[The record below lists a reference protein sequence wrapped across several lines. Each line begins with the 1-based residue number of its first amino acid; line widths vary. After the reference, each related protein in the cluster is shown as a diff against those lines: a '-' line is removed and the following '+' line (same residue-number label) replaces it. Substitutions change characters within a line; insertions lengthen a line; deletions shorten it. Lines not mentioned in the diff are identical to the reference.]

1 LNTDDLNAD
10 DLNAD
15 DKLRNLCATGYP
27 PGPVTVSPNH
37 SSPRDPLNT
46 PAPSAS
52 EPPAGL
58 SAVATTQA
66 VDYLR
71 ILWKRKW
78 LVVLVTLTASGLTY
92 LWTLRQPRI
101 YQSDCSIEYD
111 PNPPKPLGRE
121 VEDVSPTMPFW
132 ESREYFATQ
141 NKIIASRAVAEKVVR
156 KLSLH
161 ENPDFWG
168 IPDGE
173 RSKWKRA
180 SVSDSARILQDRMT
194 VTQERDTR
202 LVHVRVKDANP
213 ERAMLLANT
222 IADAYIEKTMEDR
235 LSATTGAL
243 EWLGKQLDSL
253 KRQLEQSELALHEFG
268 EQHTNLAVSLEDQ
281 QNIVASNI
289 SQLSKQLIDART
301 EAITLEARLNEL
313 RAANNA
319 DPFAVYVSG
328 FATNEA
334 LTQLRLT
341 HQTLLRERDALNVQY
356 GEAHPKVVATTNQL
370 ERVSQAMRAE
380 IDGMITSAQ
389 SDLNQSLEVER
400 GVQAALRR
408 ANQVGIELNLQ
419 EITYRRLQ
427 RERDNTSKLYGTLLE
442 RTAQTDLTR
451 ALQTSYVRIVD
462 YALVPRLPVSPRVAL
477 NLGLGT
483 LFGLLAGIALAFI
496 LEQMDRTIR
505 TVEDAEALGVTV
517 LGIMPKIDEVNAG
530 GGHVYGRRRRVAN
543 SSEQMTNRDLVVHT
557 HPKSSVAE
565 SCRTIRTNLTFM
577 SADRPRRTVVIT
589 SPSPREGKTT
599 VTLSVAISLAQSGK
613 RVLVVDTDLR
623 KPRLHRALG
632 TTLGKGVT
640 TVLVGELSVKEA
652 IQDTEIP
659 GLSFLASGPIPPNPS
674 ELLHTSQFRQLLND
688 LSKMFDQVILDSPP
702 LAAVTDAA
710 IIAPQVDGAI
720 LVVQSER
727 TTRDALRTALRQL
740 RDVGCQPTGA
750 ILNAVDLST
759 QRYGYGSYYYYN
771 RENYY
776 ATDTVENEADKKPPR
791 PIAQA

>member
-1 LNTDDLNAD
+1 MAN
-10 DLNAD
+10 
-15 DKLRNLCATGYP
+15 
-27 PGPVTVSPNH
+27 
-37 SSPRDPLNT
+37 
-46 PAPSAS
+46 
-52 EPPAGL
+52 
-58 SAVATTQA
+58 TQA

-78 LVVLVTLTASGLTY
+78 LVVLVTLAVGGLTY

-121 VEDVSPTMPFW
+121 VEEVAPTMPFW

-141 NKIIASRAVAEKVVR
+141 NKIISSRAVAEKVVR

-161 ENPDFWG
+161 ENPDFWR
-168 IPDGE
+168 IPEAE
-173 RSKWKRA
+173 RAKWKRA
-180 SVSDSARILQDRMT
+180 TVSDSARILQERMT

-202 LVHVRVKDANP
+202 LVHIRVKDANP

-289 SQLSKQLIDART
+289 SLLSKSLIDART
-301 EAITLEARLNEL
+301 NGITLEARLNEL
-313 RAANNA
+313 RAANNP

-328 FATNEA
+328 FGMNPA
-334 LTQLRLT
+334 LAQLRLT
-341 HQTLLRERDALNVQY
+341 YQSLLRERDALNVQY
-356 GEAHPKVVATTNQL
+356 GDAHPKVVATTNQL

-380 IDGMITSAQ
+380 IDGMITAAQ
-389 SDLNQSLEVER
+389 SDLNQSLEIER
-400 GVQAALRR
+400 GVQTALSR
-408 ANQVGIELNLQ
+408 ANRVGIELNLQ

-451 ALQTSYVRIVD
+451 ALQTSFVRIVD
-462 YALVPRLPVSPRVAL
+462 YSLIPRLPVSPRVAM
-477 NLGLGT
+477 NLGLGA
-483 LFGLLAGIALAFI
+483 LFGLLMGIGFAFI

-517 LGIMPKIDEVNAG
+517 LGIMPKIDEGNTG
-530 GGHVYGRRRRVAN
+530 GGYVYGRRRRVAN
-543 SSEQMTNRDLVVHT
+543 SPEQLTNRDLVVHT

-577 SADRPRRTVVIT
+577 SADRPRRTLVIT
-589 SPSPREGKTT
+589 SANPREGKTT
-599 VTLSVAISLAQSGK
+599 VTMSVAISLAQSGK
-613 RVLVVDTDLR
+613 RVLLVDTDLR

-632 TTLGKGVT
+632 KTLGKGVT
-640 TVLVGELSVKEA
+640 TVLVGELSAKEA
-652 IQDTEIP
+652 IQETEIP
-659 GLSFLASGPIPPNPS
+659 GLSFMASGPIPPNPS
-674 ELLHTSQFRQLLND
+674 ELLHTSQFKQLLTD
-688 LSKMFDQVILDSPP
+688 LSKMFDQVIFDSPP

-710 IIAPQVDGAI
+710 IIAPQVDSAI
-720 LVVQSER
+720 LIVHSER
-727 TTRDALRTALRQL
+727 TSRDALRTALRQL

-750 ILNAVDLST
+750 ILNEVDLST
-759 QRYGYGSYYYYN
+759 HRYGYGSYYYYN
-771 RENYY
+771 RESYY
-776 ATDTVENEADKKPPR
+776 TTDTDNDVDKKPPR

>member
-1 LNTDDLNAD
+1 M
-10 DLNAD
+10 
-15 DKLRNLCATGYP
+15 P
-27 PGPVTVSPNH
+27 PS
-37 SSPRDPLNT
+37 
-46 PAPSAS
+46 
-52 EPPAGL
+52 GL
-58 SAVATTQA
+58 SAVANTQA

-78 LVVLVTLTASGLTY
+78 LVVLVTLAVGGLTY

-121 VEDVSPTMPFW
+121 VEEVAPTMPFW

-141 NKIIASRAVAEKVVR
+141 NKIISSRAVAEKVVR

-161 ENPDFWG
+161 ENPDFWR
-168 IPDGE
+168 IPEAE
-173 RSKWKRA
+173 RAKWKRA
-180 SVSDSARILQDRMT
+180 TVSDSARILQERMT

-202 LVHVRVKDANP
+202 LVHIRVKDANP

-289 SQLSKQLIDART
+289 SLLSKSLIDART
-301 EAITLEARLNEL
+301 NGITLEARLNEL
-313 RAANNA
+313 RAANNP

-328 FATNEA
+328 FGMNPA
-334 LTQLRLT
+334 LAQLRLT
-341 HQTLLRERDALNVQY
+341 YQSLLRERDALNVQY
-356 GEAHPKVVATTNQL
+356 GDAHPKVVATTNQL

-380 IDGMITSAQ
+380 IDGMITAAQ
-389 SDLNQSLEVER
+389 SDLNQSLEIER
-400 GVQAALRR
+400 GVQTALSR
-408 ANQVGIELNLQ
+408 ANRVGIELNLQ

-451 ALQTSYVRIVD
+451 ALQTSFVRIVD
-462 YALVPRLPVSPRVAL
+462 YSLIPRLPVSPRVAM
-477 NLGLGT
+477 NLGLGA
-483 LFGLLAGIALAFI
+483 LFGLLMGIGFAFI

-517 LGIMPKIDEVNAG
+517 LGIMPKIDEGNTG
-530 GGHVYGRRRRVAN
+530 GGYVYGRRRRVAN
-543 SSEQMTNRDLVVHT
+543 SPEQLTNRDLVVHT

-577 SADRPRRTVVIT
+577 SADRPRRTLVIT
-589 SPSPREGKTT
+589 SANPREGKTT
-599 VTLSVAISLAQSGK
+599 VTMSVAISLAQSGK
-613 RVLVVDTDLR
+613 RVLLVDTDLR

-632 TTLGKGVT
+632 KTLGKGVT
-640 TVLVGELSVKEA
+640 TVLVGELSAKEA
-652 IQDTEIP
+652 IQETEIP
-659 GLSFLASGPIPPNPS
+659 GLSFMASGPIPPNPS
-674 ELLHTSQFRQLLND
+674 ELLHTSQFKQLLTD
-688 LSKMFDQVILDSPP
+688 LSKMFDQVIFDSPP

-710 IIAPQVDGAI
+710 IIAPQVDSAI
-720 LVVQSER
+720 LIVHSER
-727 TTRDALRTALRQL
+727 TSRDALRTALRQL

-750 ILNAVDLST
+750 ILNEVDLST
-759 QRYGYGSYYYYN
+759 HRYGYGSYYYYN
-771 RENYY
+771 RESYY
-776 ATDTVENEADKKPPR
+776 TTDTDNDVDKKPPR